1 MNKPLLPFH
10 WLPSSWGLK
19 GKTKQRAEAEYY
31 LEGYDLAIKL
41 AEIDNQDPQMM
52 NLRKLEIDHQFK
64 KIDDY
69 TFAVSKAELELTGM
83 ELELRKLE
91 IDRDHNRINQ
101 AQYDRSRAD
110 IKGEPWVSMPDIK
123 WDPND
128 PSRSYFE
135 LDYNEH
141 FVLFLREHKYSGT
154 TPEEIVEKWLNDV
167 CKSVAQEIEENEP
180 GFVAAAK
187 PTRKIRQKK
196 TKKTEYS

>member
-1 MNKPLLPFH
+1 MSKPLLPFN

-19 GKTKQRAEAEYY
+19 GKTRQRAEAEYY
-31 LEGYDLAIKL
+31 LEGYELAVRL
-41 AEIDNQDPQMM
+41 AEIDHDDPHML

-64 KIDDY
+64 KIDDH
-69 TFAVSKAELELTGM
+69 TFEISRAELQLSDTDLVM
-83 ELELRKLE
+83 RKLE

-101 AQYDRSRAD
+101 SQYDRAVAD
-110 IKGEPWVSMPDIK
+110 AKGEPWVSMPDIK

-167 CKSVAQEIEENEP
+167 CKSVAQEIEEDEP

-187 PTRKIRQKK
+187 PTRKFRQKK

>member
-1 MNKPLLPFH
+1 MSKPLLPFN

-19 GKTKQRAEAEYY
+19 GKTRQRAEAEYY
-31 LEGYDLAIKL
+31 LEGYELAVRL
-41 AEIDNQDPQMM
+41 AEIDHDDPHML

-64 KIDDY
+64 KIDDH
-69 TFAVSKAELELTGM
+69 TFEISRAELQLSDTDLVM
-83 ELELRKLE
+83 RKLE

-101 AQYDRSRAD
+101 SQYDRAVAD
-110 IKGEPWVSMPDIK
+110 AKGEPWVSMPDIK

-167 CKSVAQEIEENEP
+167 CKSVAQEIEEDEP